1 MKNKILINLGT
12 DHALECTEKVIGRAG
27 EGSVTQLTIPIPI
40 ALIDYDVYVDF
51 EKPND
56 ETLRSPKLEVVN
68 SVAYY
73 DVPQYLLYESGE
85 LKVQLV
91 FIKGKVTW
99 KSSKKR
105 FTILKS
111 INAILDVPEKEDFFT
126 EAQELIG
133 KLSQEVEEVAGVLAN
148 DAKFAQSVIEAC
160 GGQTQVTTIN
170 GTTLKFFV
178 GTQALYDTLSEGQR
192 QDLFAI
198 ITDDRTKEE
207 LLSTLAEHQIIIDE
221 CDKLLGNKPYC
232 LNGLSE
238 GDGNRINKAFD
249 LNDLKY
255 SEHSGVY
262 VLHYEAMARGDIKNL
277 PTLPCATYEINGA
290 KLIVEADYAEIA
302 GSTVYQTLKV
312 STSTSAGGL
321 LMYVRTFNAGWGE
334 WKQLC
339 YADEVKSSYSN
350 KPIINSTKKTVDFP
364 IGSLLTLY
372 DGGEYHIDRRIGVG
386 EVVTPKSN
394 DYTLAVILHFG
405 TEKIKS
411 DRVYVVLNSSL
422 NSDYSDPF
430 VKLNG
435 EWVLCGIAGYG
446 NSLIEGAT
454 SQYYIIRRTA

>member
-27 EGSVTQLTIPIPI
+27 EGSVTQLKIPVPV

-133 KLSQEVEEVAGVLAN
+133 KLSQEAGAIASVLAN
-148 DAKFAQSVIEAC
+148 DTKFAQSVIEAC

-262 VLHYEAMARGDIKNL
+262 VLHYEAMARGYIKNL

-290 KLIVEADYAEIA
+290 KLIVEADYAEL
-302 GSTVYQTLKV
+302 SSRTVYQTLKV
-312 STSTSAGGL
+312 STTANTREL
-321 LMYVRTFNAGWGE
+321 LIYVRTFSARWSE
-334 WKQLC
+334 WKQITGENYSQLSSAPAINDGIEFSIGTLALC
-339 YADEVKSSYSN
+339 SIVANGWKIGTVIDEGTLGYNEETTSFIPHRADNNTTAVKGKWRYC
-350 KPIINSTKKTVDFP
+350 
-364 IGSLLTLY
+364 GA
-372 DGGEYHIDRRIGVG
+372 IDATEKEGDSFFAVRIGLVQ
-386 EVVTPKSN
+386 
-394 DYTLAVILHFG
+394 
-405 TEKIKS
+405 
-411 DRVYVVLNSSL
+411 R
-422 NSDYSDPF
+422 
-430 VKLNG
+430 
-435 EWVLCGIAGYG
+435 
-446 NSLIEGAT
+446 IE
-454 SQYYIIRRTA
+454 